1 MYVFVACSKSK
12 LHIAC
17 TAQEIYSASALF
29 NKRLAYAK
37 KIVPEDKIFILSAKY
52 GLLKLTDPVEPYD
65 CYMGDQSAEYK
76 FKWMQMVLK
85 QMQEAGIDRREKT
98 YFATGEEYW
107 KQLSSAFKDYTTE
120 KEVVKK
126 ALGRGGIGMALQYYD
141 LKIAGQI

>member
-76 FKWMQMVLK
+76 FRWTQMVLK

-98 YFATGEEYW
+98 YFATGEE
-107 KQLSSAFKDYTTE
+107 
-120 KEVVKK
+120 
-126 ALGRGGIGMALQYYD
+126 
-141 LKIAGQI
+141 